1 MIKNKEFMFPTISPP
16 KPSDRKT
23 ELHKEAQAYKKTI
36 DGQINDL
43 KSEAAR
49 IGTTALIVGTAL
61 ASVYVIF
68 SLFASDSEP
77 QNTKIKVIENSNV
90 PAVVTKEKG
99 TESWI
104 VSSIKGYIFAFLMAL
119 AKDKI
124 MEAMAILKEIN
135 DPKTIK

>member
-1 MIKNKEFMFPTISPP
+1 MFPTVSP
-16 KPSDRKT
+16 KKTSDRKI

-36 DGQINDL
+36 DGQVNDL

-68 SLFASDSEP
+68 SFFASDSEP
-77 QNTKIKVIENSNV
+77 KKKKIKVVENSNLPV
-90 PAVVTKEKG
+90 AVTKEKG
-99 TESWI
+99 TESWL
-104 VSSIKGYIFAFLMAL
+104 VSSIKGYIVAFLMAL

-124 MEAMAILKEIN
+124 MEAMAILKETN